1 MRRAGT
7 EHRVLLPDEIRDIN
21 NRTIGI
27 NPDSLAPKLLKE
39 VVMSQRMKE
48 DMAQASEV
56 IPKVFTSPIMNNRNE
71 YGRISAQTSI
81 ELGNKANSILSVGV
95 SPETRGTAE
104 ESERPKRLPFIEANT
119 KEVSVGHLKNECII
133 PVFSKDNEITI
144 SHHSFIEAVY
154 DAANEVFRGERVD
167 NPDVRVSHI
176 IKGRIPEAMDKPVN
190 QLLESDRTIY
200 YERMMFCMEI
210 PTIYEDI
217 AGKRL
222 NLTVGGVRAY
232 NQENLYSKKTFE
244 KFKVFIGFKNMVCCN
259 MCVSTDGYKSE
270 IRAMSLGELYR
281 SAIGLFQ
288 SYSMDNHIQQM
299 KRLQEYSI
307 SEAQFAQFLGKSRM
321 YQYLPAKEKKM
332 LPEMLMT
339 DTQINLVTRAYY
351 SDSNFGR
358 KPDEKELSMWKMYNL
373 LTGANKSSYIDSFLD
388 RSLNAGELS
397 SGICR
402 ALSGDSEYSWFI
414 R

>member
-7 EHRVLLPDEIRDIN
+7 EQSVLLPDEIRDIN

-48 DMAQASEV
+48 DI
-56 IPKVFTSPIMNNRNE
+56 IPAVEFHPVVVTSPIIENKSE
-71 YGRISAQTSI
+71 YTS
-81 ELGNKANSILSVGV
+81 STGV
-95 SPETRGTAE
+95 SPEIKVTVE
-104 ESERPKRLPFIEANT
+104 EQLPKKRLPFIEANT
-119 KEVSVGHLKNECII
+119 KEVSVGHLKNDCII

-176 IKGRIPEAMDKPVN
+176 IKGRIPEAMNKPVSS
-190 QLLESDRTIY
+190 LLDSDKTIY

-217 AGKRL
+217 AGNRL

-232 NQENLYSKKTFE
+232 NQENLYSRKTFE

-259 MCVSTDGYKSE
+259 MCISTDGYKSE

-288 SYSMDNHIQQM
+288 SYSMDNHIQMM

-321 YQYLPAKEKKM
+321 YQYLPNKEKKQ

-339 DTQINLVTRAYY
+339 DTQINLVTKAYY
-351 SDSNFGR
+351 NDSNFGR

-402 ALSGDSEYSWFI
+402 AIKGDDEYSWFI

>member
-7 EHRVLLPDEIRDIN
+7 EQRVLLPDEIRDIN
-21 NRTIGI
+21 NRRIGI
-27 NPDSLAPKLLKE
+27 NPDSLAPKLLK
-39 VVMSQRMKE
+39 Q
-48 DMAQASEV
+48 APASEAMSNV
-56 IPKVFTSPIMNNRNE
+56 ATSPIIDNKRSE
-71 YGRISAQTSI
+71 YKPYAV
-81 ELGNKANSILSVGV
+81 A
-95 SPETRGTAE
+95 SPETDAIPKE
-104 ESERPKRLPFIEANT
+104 KLSPKRLPFIEANT

-133 PVFSKDNEITI
+133 PVFSKDNEVTI

-176 IKGRIPEAMDKPVN
+176 IKGRIPEAMNKPVSS
-190 QLLESDRTIY
+190 LLDSDKTIY

-217 AGKRL
+217 AGNRL

-232 NQENLYSKKTFE
+232 NQENLYSKKTYE

-270 IRAMSLGELYR
+270 IRAMSIGELYR
-281 SAIGLFQ
+281 AAIGLFQ
-288 SYSMDNHIQQM
+288 SYSMDNHLQQM
-299 KRLQEYSI
+299 RRLQEYAI
-307 SEAQFAQFLGKSRM
+307 TEAQFAQFLGKSRM
-321 YQYLPAKEKKM
+321 YQYLPNKEKKQ

-339 DTQINLVTRAYY
+339 DTQINLVTKAYY
-351 SDSNFGR
+351 NDSNFGR

-402 ALSGDSEYSWFI
+402 ALKGDDEYSWFI

>member
-7 EHRVLLPDEIRDIN
+7 EQRVLLPDEIRDIN
-21 NRTIGI
+21 NRNIGI
-27 NPDSLAPKLLKE
+27 NPDSLAPKLLKQA
-39 VVMSQRMKE
+39 VMNQI
-48 DMAQASEV
+48 APISEAMSDV
-56 IPKVFTSPIMNNRNE
+56 ATSPIIDKRSE
-71 YGRISAQTSI
+71 YKPYAV
-81 ELGNKANSILSVGV
+81 A
-95 SPETRGTAE
+95 SPETDATPKE
-104 ESERPKRLPFIEANT
+104 KLSPKRLPFIEANT

-133 PVFSKDNEITI
+133 PVFSKDNEVTI
-144 SHHSFIEAVY
+144 SHHSFIETVY
-154 DAANEVFRGERVD
+154 DAANEVFRGERID

-176 IKGRIPEAMDKPVN
+176 IKGRIPEAMDKPVSL
-190 QLLESDRTIY
+190 LLESDRTIY
-200 YERMMFCMEI
+200 YERMMFCIEI
-210 PTIYEDI
+210 PTIFEDI
-217 AGKRL
+217 AGNRL
-222 NLTVGGVRAY
+222 NLTIGGVRAY

-270 IRAMSLGELYR
+270 IRAMSIGELYR
-281 SAIGLFQ
+281 AAIGLFQ

-307 SEAQFAQFLGKSRM
+307 NEAQFAQFLGKSRM
-321 YQYLPAKEKKM
+321 YQYLPNKERKQ

-339 DTQINLVTRAYY
+339 DTQINLVTKAYY
-351 SDSNFGR
+351 NDSDFGR
-358 KPDEKELSMWKMYNL
+358 KPDEKELPMWKMYNL

-397 SGICR
+397 SGICK

>member
-7 EHRVLLPDEIRDIN
+7 EQRVLLPDEIRDIN
-21 NRTIGI
+21 NRNIGI
-27 NPDSLAPKLLKE
+27 NPDSLAPKLLKQA
-39 VVMSQRMKE
+39 VMNQI
-48 DMAQASEV
+48 APTSEAMSNV
-56 IPKVFTSPIMNNRNE
+56 ATSLIIDNISE
-71 YGRISAQTSI
+71 YRPNTVA
-81 ELGNKANSILSVGV
+81 
-95 SPETRGTAE
+95 SPETNAASE
-104 ESERPKRLPFIEANT
+104 ELFTKKRLSFIEANT
-119 KEVSVGHLKNECII
+119 KEVSVGHLKNNCII
-133 PVFSKDNEITI
+133 PVFSKDNEVTI
-144 SHHSFIEAVY
+144 SHHSFIETVY
-154 DAANEVFRGERVD
+154 DAANEVFRGERVE

-176 IKGRIPEAMDKPVN
+176 IKGRIPEAMNKPVN
-190 QLLESDRTIY
+190 SLLDSDRTIY
-200 YERMMFCMEI
+200 YERMMFCIEI
-210 PTIYEDI
+210 PTIFEDI
-217 AGKRL
+217 AGNRL
-222 NLTVGGVRAY
+222 NLTIGGVRAY

-270 IRAMSLGELYR
+270 IRAMSIGELYR
-281 SAIGLFQ
+281 AATGLFQ

-299 KRLQEYSI
+299 QRLQEYSI
-307 SEAQFAQFLGKSRM
+307 NEAQFAQFLGKSRM
-321 YQYLPAKEKKM
+321 YQYLPNKERKK

-339 DTQINLVTRAYY
+339 DTQINLVTKAYY

-358 KPDEKELSMWKMYNL
+358 KPDEKELPMWKMYNL

-397 SGICR
+397 TGICK

>member
-7 EHRVLLPDEIRDIN
+7 EQRVLLPDEIRDIN
-21 NRTIGI
+21 NRRIDIVPTV
-27 NPDSLAPKLLKE
+27 A
-39 VVMSQRMKE
+39 
-48 DMAQASEV
+48 
-56 IPKVFTSPIMNNRNE
+56 TSPIIDKRSE
-71 YGRISAQTSI
+71 YKPYIEPTPFPKAEVKESIIS
-81 ELGNKANSILSVGV
+81 
-95 SPETRGTAE
+95 
-104 ESERPKRLPFIEANT
+104 KRLPFIEANT

-133 PVFSKDNEITI
+133 PVFSKDNEVTI

-190 QLLESDRTIY
+190 LLLDSDRTIY
-200 YERMMFCMEI
+200 YERMMFCIEI
-210 PTIYEDI
+210 PTIFEDI
-217 AGKRL
+217 AGNRL
-222 NLTVGGVRAY
+222 NLTIGGVRAY
-232 NQENLYSKKTFE
+232 NQENLYSRKTFE

-259 MCVSTDGYKSE
+259 MCISTDGYKSE
-270 IRAMSLGELYR
+270 IRAMSLSELYR
-281 SAIGLFQ
+281 AAIGLFQ

-299 KRLQEYSI
+299 RRLQEFSI
-307 SEAQFAQFLGKSRM
+307 SEVQFAQFLGKSRM
-321 YQYLPAKEKKM
+321 YQYLPNKEKKM

-402 ALSGDSEYSWFI
+402 ALKGDDEYSWFI

>member
-1 MRRAGT
+1 METMHIRRAGT
-7 EHRVLLPDEIRDIN
+7 EQRVLLPDEIRDIN
-21 NRTIGI
+21 NRRIGI
-27 NPDSLAPKLLKE
+27 NPDSLAPRLLKE
-39 VVMSQRMKE
+39 AVISQRVKE
-48 DMAQASEV
+48 DAQASAV
-56 IPKVFTSPIMNNRNE
+56 IPKVFTSPIIEKRSE
-71 YGRISAQTSI
+71 YTSYT
-81 ELGNKANSILSVGV
+81 GV
-95 SPETRGTAE
+95 SPETKGTAE
-104 ESERPKRLPFIEANT
+104 KQQFQKRLPFIEANT
-119 KEVSVGHLKNECII
+119 KEVSVGHLKNDCII

-176 IKGRIPEAMDKPVN
+176 IKGRIPEAMDKPVSS
-190 QLLESDRTIY
+190 LLDSDKTIY
-200 YERMMFCMEI
+200 YERMMFCIEI

-217 AGKRL
+217 AGNRL

-232 NQENLYSKKTFE
+232 NHENLYSKKTYE

-288 SYSMDNHIQQM
+288 SYSMDNHIMQM
-299 KRLQEYSI
+299 RRLQEYAI

-321 YQYLPAKEKKM
+321 YQYLPNKEKKA

-339 DTQINLVTRAYY
+339 DTQINLVTKAYY
-351 SDSNFGR
+351 NDRDFGR
-358 KPDEKELSMWKMYNL
+358 NGDCRELSMWRMYNL
-373 LTGANKSSYIDSFLD
+373 MTGANKSSYIDSFLD

-397 SGICR
+397 NGICR
-402 ALSGDSEYSWFI
+402 ALSGDDEYSWFI

>member
-7 EHRVLLPDEIRDIN
+7 EQRVLLPDEIRDIN
-21 NRTIGI
+21 NRRIGI
-27 NPDSLAPKLLKE
+27 NPDSLAPRLLKQAVMNQITPASGAVSN
-39 VVMSQRMKE
+39 VV
-48 DMAQASEV
+48 
-56 IPKVFTSPIMNNRNE
+56 TSPIIENRSE
-71 YGRISAQTSI
+71 YTS
-81 ELGNKANSILSVGV
+81 SIGV
-95 SPETRGTAE
+95 SPKTKVTVE
-104 ESERPKRLPFIEANT
+104 EQLIKKRLPFIEANT
-119 KEVSVGHLKNECII
+119 KEVSVGHLKNDCII

-176 IKGRIPEAMDKPVN
+176 IKGRIPEAMDKPVSS
-190 QLLESDRTIY
+190 LLDSDKTIY
-200 YERMMFCMEI
+200 YERMMFCIEI

-217 AGKRL
+217 AGNRL

-232 NQENLYSKKTFE
+232 NQENLYSRKTFE

-281 SAIGLFQ
+281 AAIGLFH

-299 KRLQEYSI
+299 RRLQEYAI
-307 SEAQFAQFLGKSRM
+307 TEAQFAQFLGKSRM
-321 YQYLPAKEKKM
+321 YQYLPNKERKQ

-339 DTQINLVTRAYY
+339 DTQINLVTKAYY
-351 SDSNFGR
+351 NDSNFGKNGDSR
-358 KPDEKELSMWKMYNL
+358 EISMWKMYNL

-397 SGICR
+397 NGICR
-402 ALSGDSEYSWFI
+402 ALSGENEYSWFI

>member
-1 MRRAGT
+1 METMYIRRAGT
-7 EHRVLLPDEIRDIN
+7 EQKVLLPNEIRDIN
-21 NRTIGI
+21 NRRIGI
-27 NPDSLAPKLLKE
+27 NPDSLAPQLLKQA
-39 VVMSQRMKE
+39 VMNQI
-48 DMAQASEV
+48 APASGV
-56 IPKVFTSPIMNNRNE
+56 ISNVATSHMVDNNRSE
-71 YGRISAQTSI
+71 YTSYT
-81 ELGNKANSILSVGV
+81 GV
-95 SPETRGTAE
+95 SPETKVTAE
-104 ESERPKRLPFIEANT
+104 EQQFQKRLPFIEANT
-119 KEVSVGHLKNECII
+119 KEVSVGHLKNDCII

-144 SHHSFIEAVY
+144 SHHSFIGAVY
-154 DAANEVFRGERVD
+154 DAANEVFRGERVN

-176 IKGRIPEAMDKPVN
+176 IKGRIPEAMDKPVSS
-190 QLLESDRTIY
+190 LLDSDKTIY
-200 YERMMFCMEI
+200 YERMMFCIEI

-217 AGKRL
+217 AGNRL

-232 NQENLYSKKTFE
+232 NQENLYSKKTYE

-281 SAIGLFQ
+281 AAIGLFQ
-288 SYSMDNHIQQM
+288 SYSMDNHIQRM
-299 KRLQEYSI
+299 RRLQEYSI

-321 YQYLPAKEKKM
+321 YQYLPNKEKKV

-339 DTQINLVTRAYY
+339 DTQINLVTKAYY
-351 SDSNFGR
+351 NDGNFGR
-358 KPDEKELSMWKMYNL
+358 KENSTEISMWEMYNL

-397 SGICR
+397 NGICK
-402 ALSGDSEYSWFI
+402 ALKGENEYSWFI

>member
-7 EHRVLLPDEIRDIN
+7 EQRVLLPDEIRDIN
-21 NRTIGI
+21 NRMIGI
-27 NPDSLAPKLLKE
+27 NPDSLAPRLLKE
-39 VVMSQRMKE
+39 VVMSQRVKE
-48 DMAQASEV
+48 NSPSAIEIHPNV
-56 IPKVFTSPIMNNRNE
+56 VTSPIIENKSE
-71 YGRISAQTSI
+71 YTS
-81 ELGNKANSILSVGV
+81 SVGV
-95 SPETRGTAE
+95 SPEIKVTVE
-104 ESERPKRLPFIEANT
+104 EQLPKKRLPFIEANT
-119 KEVSVGHLKNECII
+119 KEVSVGHLKNDCII

-176 IKGRIPEAMDKPVN
+176 IKGRIPEAMDKPVSS
-190 QLLESDRTIY
+190 LLDSDKTIY
-200 YERMMFCMEI
+200 YERMMFCIEI

-217 AGKRL
+217 AGNRL

-232 NQENLYSKKTFE
+232 NQENLYSRKTFE

-299 KRLQEYSI
+299 RRLQEYAI
-307 SEAQFAQFLGKSRM
+307 TEAQFAQFLGKSRM
-321 YQYLPAKEKKM
+321 YQYLPNKEKKQ

-339 DTQINLVTRAYY
+339 DTQINLVTKAYY
-351 SDSNFGR
+351 NDGNFGR
-358 KPDEKELSMWKMYNL
+358 NGDSKEISMWKMYNL

-397 SGICR
+397 NGICR
-402 ALSGDSEYSWFI
+402 ALKGENEYSWFI

>member
-1 MRRAGT
+1 METMYMRRAGT
-7 EHRVLLPDEIRDIN
+7 EQRVLLPDEIRDIN
-21 NRTIGI
+21 NRRIGI
-27 NPDSLAPKLLKE
+27 NPDSLAPRLLKQAVMNQITPASGAVSN
-39 VVMSQRMKE
+39 VV
-48 DMAQASEV
+48 
-56 IPKVFTSPIMNNRNE
+56 TSPIIENRSE
-71 YGRISAQTSI
+71 YTS
-81 ELGNKANSILSVGV
+81 SIGV
-95 SPETRGTAE
+95 SPKTKVTVE
-104 ESERPKRLPFIEANT
+104 EQLIKKRLPFIEANT
-119 KEVSVGHLKNECII
+119 KEVSVGHLKNDCII

-176 IKGRIPEAMDKPVN
+176 IKGRIPEAMDKPVSS
-190 QLLESDRTIY
+190 LLDSDKTIY
-200 YERMMFCMEI
+200 YERMMFCIEI

-217 AGKRL
+217 AGNRL

-232 NQENLYSKKTFE
+232 NQENLYSRKTFE

-281 SAIGLFQ
+281 AAIGLFH

-299 KRLQEYSI
+299 RRLQEYAI
-307 SEAQFAQFLGKSRM
+307 TEAQFAQFLGKSRM
-321 YQYLPAKEKKM
+321 YQYLPNKERKQ

-339 DTQINLVTRAYY
+339 DTQINLVTKAYY
-351 SDSNFGR
+351 NDSNFGKNGDSR
-358 KPDEKELSMWKMYNL
+358 EISMWKMYNL

-397 SGICR
+397 NGICR
-402 ALSGDSEYSWFI
+402 ALSGENEYSWFI